1 VFDTFVPMN
10 AIVTVFKEEFKGKE
24 NTLKTIELL
33 CDHLSEVAQAIIIIP
48 KGGKLINVLN
58 VLNDNK
64 IAYGT
69 HFNTAPGA
77 LPSIK

>member
-1 VFDTFVPMN
+1 MS

-33 CDHLSEVAQAIIIIP
+33 CDHLSEVAEAVIIVP
-48 KGGKLINVLN
+48 KGGKLVNVLN
-58 VLNDNK
+58 ELNDHK

-69 HFNTAPGA
+69 HFNTVPGE
-77 LPSIK
+77 LPPIKSK